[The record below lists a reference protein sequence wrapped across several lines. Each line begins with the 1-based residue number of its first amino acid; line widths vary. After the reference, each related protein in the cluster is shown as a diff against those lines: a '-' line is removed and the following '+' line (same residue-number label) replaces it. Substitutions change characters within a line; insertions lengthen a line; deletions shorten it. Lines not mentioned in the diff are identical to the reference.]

1 MTKKEKITQTALQLI
16 VNQGIQETPMS
27 QISKVS
33 GVAMGTIYHHFKS
46 KNEIINQIYLDVK
59 KEFGASI
66 MKDVDKKMEYKARFY
81 QIWKNIFNFFY
92 QHELMFRFSQH
103 FGHLPIITE
112 TTRQE
117 GLVFYEPVIDFL
129 AEGIQLKILKNID
142 LQLMTETIYG
152 NVVALTQLAH
162 SKTLKITNTLLEQ
175 AIAISWDGVHNSK
188 NLEQ

>member
-129 AEGIQLKILKNID
+129 AEGIQL
-142 LQLMTETIYG
+142 
-152 NVVALTQLAH
+152 
-162 SKTLKITNTLLEQ
+162 
-175 AIAISWDGVHNSK
+175 
-188 NLEQ
+188 